1 MGPFDR
7 RKLFAALS
15 LLGAGS
21 LVGGGYLLNDLLSE
35 DASDLPNFDDLDP
48 ARDEGAFAPHPSD
61 DNASSH
67 LHKIKNFDRE
77 YPDDFFVVEKQ
88 LEILRSTADK
98 LSSAQALVGHGNF
111 NLLSFDELL
120 RFARNY
126 SQIGSFTLRELDFLE
141 ELFYADAGRYGF
153 FGEKVVQG
161 LTTGLNERDVV
172 KISGTGHF
180 LLRGEP
186 YNKYLQIQ
194 RDLGDSIFLTSGI
207 RGVVKQFQLFLNKA
221 VKAKGNLS
229 RASRSL
235 APPGYSYHA
244 IGDFDLGK
252 VGYGMKNFTAS
263 FADTV
268 EYRKLIDLGY
278 VAIRYTE
285 DNPFGVRHEP
295 WHIKIG

>member
-1 MGPFDR
+1 MCAFDR
-7 RKLFAALS
+7 RKLLTAMS
-15 LLGAGS
+15 VLGAGS
-21 LVGGGYLLNDLLSE
+21 LVGGGYLLNDLLRGGGRLMFLDE
-35 DASDLPNFDDLDP
+35 LDP
-48 ARDEGAFAPHPSD
+48 IRDEGAFIPPSAD
-61 DNASSH
+61 GKSSH
-67 LHKIKNFDRE
+67 LHKIRNFDRE
-77 YPDDFFVVEKQ
+77 YPDDYFVGEHQ
-88 LEILRSTADK
+88 LELLRSTAGK
-98 LSSAQALVGHGNF
+98 LTNTQALVGHGNF

-141 ELFYADAGRYGF
+141 EIFYADASRYGF
-153 FGEKVVQG
+153 FGNKVVSG
-161 LTTGLNERDVV
+161 LTSGVNERDVV
-172 KISGTGHF
+172 KIPGTGHF

-194 RDLGDSIFLTSGI
+194 DDLGDSIFLTSGI
-207 RGVVKQFQLFLNKA
+207 RGVVKQFQLFLNKS

-263 FADTV
+263 FASTK
-268 EYRKLIDLGY
+268 EYQKLIDLGY
-278 VAIRYTE
+278 VAIRYTK

>member
-1 MGPFDR
+1 MGPLDR
-7 RKLFAALS
+7 RKLLTALS
-15 LLGAGS
+15 FLGAGS
-21 LVGGGYLLNDLLSE
+21 LVGGGYLLNDLLRDDFE
-35 DASDLPNFDDLDP
+35 LPTGDELDP
-48 ARDEGAFAPHPSD
+48 VRDEGALPPRAGADSGVG
-61 DNASSH
+61 H

-77 YPDDFFVVEKQ
+77 YPDDFFVAEHQ
-88 LEILRSTADK
+88 LDVLRSTAEK

-126 SQIGSFTLRELDFLE
+126 SQVGSFTLRELDFLE
-141 ELFYADAGRYGF
+141 EIFHADAERYGF
-153 FGEKVVQG
+153 FGNKVVTG
-161 LTTGLNERDVV
+161 LTAGINERDVV

-186 YNKYLQIQ
+186 YAKYLQIQ

-207 RGVVKQFQLFLNKA
+207 RGVVKQFQLFLAKA
-221 VKAKGNLS
+221 MKAKGNLS

-263 FADTV
+263 FADTR
-268 EYRKLIDLGY
+268 EYKKLIDLGY

-285 DNPFGVRHEP
+285 ENPFGVRHEP